1 MPSSAAYTWSVALKG
16 GAEPAV
22 HKCLASHCLQGLVP
36 ALAVLIGGSLWF
48 DLIQMFEGKEKRL
61 ELIQELRT
69 SHALQEDDRLVKKAE
84 KQVILALQRQR
95 NLHEHKVLS
104 SPFLSHF
111 HPWFLLLC
119 KQQYSNNRWS
129 DVKEWLVH
137 VNVWQKPLQY
147 CKVISLQL
155 IKIKETPPTIP
166 AFFASGATVQNLNG
180 LYPPWVEYAYFF
192 FNLQK
197 GKEKSFTILKV
208 FLFQFFLNVSI

>member
-16 GAEPAV
+16 RAEPAV

-36 ALAVLIGGSLWF
+36 ALAVLICGSLWF

-84 KQVILALQRQR
+84 KQVTLALQRQR

-104 SPFLSHF
+104 SPFLFHL

-129 DVKEWLVH
+129 DIKEWLVH

-147 CKVISLQL
+147 CKVISLHL
-155 IKIKETPPTIP
+155 IKINEKKHPLQSQHFSPVALLSKIWMDCILPE
-166 AFFASGATVQNLNG
+166 LNM
-180 LYPPWVEYAYFF
+180 LIFF

-197 GKEKSFTILKV
+197 GKERKK
-208 FLFQFFLNVSI
+208 LF

>member
-155 IKIKETPPTIP
+155 IKINERKHPPQSQHFLPVALLSKIWMDCILP
-166 AFFASGATVQNLNG
+166 ELNMR
-180 LYPPWVEYAYFF
+180 
-192 FNLQK
+192 
-197 GKEKSFTILKV
+197 I
-208 FLFQFFLNVSI
+208 FFLICKKERKKALLF